1 MRHGKMYFNSPL
13 LSQKYLETQKIFQ
26 KQFTLKK
33 CLRLGYNSRLLNP
46 FH

>member
-26 KQFTLKK
+26 KQ
-33 CLRLGYNSRLLNP
+33 SP
-46 FH
+46 